1 MRGGPA
7 SPWRCYSLGAC
18 GFFGVFAFLLV
29 LWGASKSYKPHIVVK
44 VRPSSLFSP
53 LILLFPLLFSLSRN
67 IVVERNQN
75 GVSAKRVQ
83 CS

>member
-1 MRGGPA
+1 VDVPRA
-7 SPWRCYSLGAC
+7 LGAFT
-18 GFFGVFAFLLV
+18 FFGVFAFFLLV
-29 LWGASKSYKPHIVVK
+29 LWGANKSYKPQVVVK
-44 VRPSSLFSP
+44 VPLSSLFSP
-53 LILLFPLLFSLSRN
+53 QFLLFPLLFSLSRN

>member
-1 MRGGPA
+1 VDVPRA
-7 SPWRCYSLGAC
+7 LGAFA
-18 GFFGVFAFLLV
+18 FFGVFAFFL
-29 LWGASKSYKPHIVVK
+29 LWGANKSYKPQVVVK
-44 VRPSSLFSP
+44 VPLSSLFSP
-53 LILLFPLLFSLSRN
+53 QFLLFPLLFSLSRN